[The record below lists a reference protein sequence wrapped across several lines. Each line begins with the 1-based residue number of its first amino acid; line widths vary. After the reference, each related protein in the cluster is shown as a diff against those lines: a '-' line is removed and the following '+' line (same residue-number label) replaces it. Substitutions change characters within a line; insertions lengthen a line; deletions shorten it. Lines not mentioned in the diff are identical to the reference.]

1 MLEVLLKANVRITR
15 EAWHAAL
22 AELAS
27 RLPLKT
33 IKRNQGRKPKAI
45 QCVEMMLNAGVD
57 IRYSTRWGALDT
69 AHDLEKLGFQ
79 VIPATI
85 SQGATVHEVVT
96 SEAAAARAEATASNA
111 AAARRE
117 QTRRDRKPPPAA
129 MRKFCCG

>member
-69 AHDLEKLGFQ
+69 AHDLDQLGFQ
-79 VIPATI
+79 VIRVTI
-85 SQGATVHEVVT
+85 SEGATVHEVVT

-117 QTRRDRKPPPAA
+117 QTRRDRRPPPAA

>member
-15 EAWHAAL
+15 EAWQAAL

-33 IKRNQGRKPKAI
+33 IKRKQSRKPKVI

-57 IRYSTRWGALDT
+57 IRYSTRWGSLDT

-96 SEAAAARAEATASNA
+96 SEAAAAQADATAASA

-117 QTRRDRKPPPAA
+117 QTRRDRRPPSAT